1 MEEIK
6 KVVELLDEKKGED
19 IKIIDVE
26 GISPIT
32 DYMIIA
38 SAETQ
43 KHARTMA
50 ENVKVKMKKDLG
62 VNCEHLDGYDNGE
75 WIIMDYFDFLVHIF
89 LKNTREFYDIEN
101 LYRDSKEVA
110 IND

>member
-6 KVVELLDEKKGED
+6 RVVNLLEEKKTKNV
-19 IKIIDVE
+19 KIIDVK

-43 KHARTMA
+43 KHARMLA
-50 ENVKVKMKKDLG
+50 ENIKVKMKEELEISC
-62 VNCEHLDGYDNGE
+62 NHLDGYKNGE

-89 LKNTREFYDIEN
+89 LKNAREFYDIEN